1 MKFER
6 NRRYLVI
13 LVFLLLLGFYF
24 LVQKQ
29 APVMQA
35 PLGDCDP
42 NTYYIDYELGDDSN
56 DGLCQASAWKHSPG
70 DPNALLNPLGTQLQ
84 PGDTVAFKGGVK
96 YYGDLTLAASGT
108 SAGRITYLGNEWGTG
123 KAIIDGSN
131 LITTSW
137 TNCLSAADCGDNPN
151 WQNIYYTTAP
161 AGMTLFKPI
170 YEGDSF
176 ASIAQDPNPVDPH
189 YYDSIAGFHNIPYG
203 GNIIL
208 TLSSI
213 TDPTRFTQ
221 TDPSYYNGSSIA
233 FWYNPNMVTYQNVI
247 SFDPATDTIY
257 FDPYTGGGNLYPDRD
272 GKYSILNHLGSL
284 DSVGESSFN
293 QVEGRVYLWPKDVN
307 NLNDISVANSKQLID
322 TYGHDYITIEGFK
335 IQKAYGDLEEYHLG
349 SGIYNDLFISDS

>member
-1 MKFER
+1 
-6 NRRYLVI
+6 
-13 LVFLLLLGFYF
+13 
-24 LVQKQ
+24 
-29 APVMQA
+29 
-35 PLGDCDP
+35 
-42 NTYYIDYELGDDSN
+42 
-56 DGLCQASAWKHSPG
+56 
-70 DPNALLNPLGTQLQ
+70 
-84 PGDTVAFKGGVK
+84 
-96 YYGDLTLAASGT
+96 
-108 SAGRITYLGNEWGTG
+108 
-123 KAIIDGSN
+123 
-131 LITTSW
+131 
-137 TNCLSAADCGDNPN
+137 
-151 WQNIYYTTAP
+151 
-161 AGMTLFKPI
+161 MTLFKPI

-257 FDPYTGGGNLYPDRD
+257 FD
-272 GKYSILNHLGSL
+272 
-284 DSVGESSFN
+284 